1 MTALTV
7 GVDLG
12 GTKIAAGVVDPA
24 GEIVSSAHVPTPA
37 DPNLRLRLLA

>member
-24 GEIVSSAHVPTPA
+24 GEIVSSAHVPHRPT
-37 DPNLRLRLLA
+37 RT

>member
-1 MTALTV
+1 MTARSDGLTV

-24 GEIVSSAHVPTPA
+24 GEIVSAAHV
-37 DPNLRLRLLA
+37 R